1 MHGVDYVR
9 HMHRLASGLAAT
21 LLAIAASGCIGATDR
36 ADFDAEV
43 RARGGGLTSAWIA
56 EALDLVA
63 GEVSVTPTSELE
75 LVTLAINST
84 DRSVSAQARRG
95 DQNNFVDVVI
105 VKQGEVVAI
114 TPVQDADQLPL
125 DDITFT
131 LSQLPLENIETLGDT
146 ALREFGEADGFVSR
160 INVSLRDGS
169 PVITVSLVSAR
180 RTGKASFTAD
190 GTFIE
195 MTR

>member
-1 MHGVDYVR
+1 MR
-9 HMHRLASGLAAT
+9 RLTRGLGAV
-21 LLAIAASGCIGATDR
+21 LLTFAASGCIGATDR
-36 ADFDAEV
+36 ADFDTEV

-56 EALDLVA
+56 EGLDLVA
-63 GEVSVTPTSELE
+63 SEMSVTPTSELQ

-84 DRSVSAQARRG
+84 DRSLSAQARRG
-95 DQNNFVDVVI
+95 DQNNFVDVVV

-131 LSQLPLENIETLGDT
+131 LSQLPLANIETLGDT
-146 ALREFGEADGFVSR
+146 ALREFGEADGFINR
-160 INVSLRDGS
+160 INVSLREGS
-169 PVITVSLVSAR
+169 PMITVSLASAR